1 MAAQELLEQES
12 RKTSTNISRTEVL
25 YLPLT
30 EQSAWSDVLNQLTI
44 TGWIVTPLADPK
56 FRWLQKNGRYVLAY
70 FSIESK
76 EQNLYFGEVE
86 GIPSTLTTISQQVSH
101 PVEPQRES
109 GVVKLPAKA
118 ENPKA
123 GVKEVLPATTGSSSP
138 AKTGGYA
145 FTTTNFDDGW
155 TSTIQEDW
163 VEVNRPGIKV
173 LLHYPKEGTVFP
185 ADPEPLTNAA
195 WNILVAPRY
204 SNLRNYRTACIST
217 YDRPYLGMGMAVE
230 NVTQKEVFILFFRQG
245 NSGWIEVVTADKN
258 VFIQHFGFDPYTIQW
273 DSESALLNPLV
284 KLPGYNKFALS
295 LTDFKGKWTSDF
307 SGIQQLYHVY
317 TGAYAGMN
325 MNQSNESFEFG
336 PGNSYTWKLLVVRS
350 TNGTTNYAN
359 VGSTGTFSM
368 PNNWQVKFS
377 DIEGKPRLY
386 DAYFSVIKNGRI
398 LWMNDANARGSGIFT
413 GFGLAK

>member
-1 MAAQELLEQES
+1 
-12 RKTSTNISRTEVL
+12 
-25 YLPLT
+25 
-30 EQSAWSDVLNQLTI
+30 
-44 TGWIVTPLADPK
+44 
-56 FRWLQKNGRYVLAY
+56 
-70 FSIESK
+70 
-76 EQNLYFGEVE
+76 
-86 GIPSTLTTISQQVSH
+86 
-101 PVEPQRES
+101 
-109 GVVKLPAKA
+109 
-118 ENPKA
+118 
-123 GVKEVLPATTGSSSP
+123 
-138 AKTGGYA
+138 
-145 FTTTNFDDGW
+145 
-155 TSTIQEDW
+155 
-163 VEVNRPGIKV
+163 
-173 LLHYPKEGTVFP
+173 
-185 ADPEPLTNAA
+185 
-195 WNILVAPRY
+195 
-204 SNLRNYRTACIST
+204 
-217 YDRPYLGMGMAVE
+217 
-230 NVTQKEVFILFFRQG
+230 
-245 NSGWIEVVTADKN
+245 
-258 VFIQHFGFDPYTIQW
+258 
-273 DSESALLNPLV
+273 V